1 MKQIGR
7 YSDVIRP
14 AMDAD
19 NKLALQSRALTEASI
34 VSIDVTKSMMDEFSQ
49 NVLTTRALTVAT
61 GVEDCCMQIV
71 KSQGTIRQSVLLAQE
86 ILKLR
91 PAHMSSEAKV
101 LWKAVDDG
109 IVRIIK
115 TAINMVR
122 ISSQY
127 FGFFLR
133 FKQSFQFYQSN
144 DDKSLMISLQ
154 YLHKDVR
161 EFTDFQQNFSKTVQ
175 ELSDEAMNCI
185 RQCVTTQV
193 GASNFEKFRNGRE
206 ASLKTWLDK
215 KKIYDKKAMDLD
227 NELDKKKIYD
237 KKAMDL

>member
-1 MKQIGR
+1 M
-7 YSDVIRP
+7 RP
-14 AMDAD
+14 A
-19 NKLALQSRALTEASI
+19 K
-34 VSIDVTKSMMDEFSQ
+34 KSAE
-49 NVLTTRALTVAT
+49 
-61 GVEDCCMQIV
+61 
-71 KSQGTIRQSVLLAQE
+71 
-86 ILKLR
+86 
-91 PAHMSSEAKV
+91 SEK

-144 DDKSLMISLQ
+144 EDKSLMISLQ
-154 YLHKDVR
+154 HLHKDVR
-161 EFTDFQQNFSKTVQ
+161 EFTDFQQNFSRTVK

-193 GASNFEKFRNGRE
+193 GADNFEKFRD
-206 ASLKTWLDK
+206 S
-215 KKIYDKKAMDLD
+215 
-227 NELDKKKIYD
+227 
-237 KKAMDL
+237 